1 MFFTSGLGW
10 KREQVDEIADK
21 LKEIKEP
28 VVCL

>member
-10 KREQVDEIADK
+10 KRRQVDEIANK

-28 VVCL
+28 TVYL